1 MASYRLPRLLT
12 ALLLGAT
19 CAVLAAPAMAGKG
32 LSYHFDA
39 DAQGWTCFDGG
50 DLLWVAG
57 DPKHGGYLQITDVTS
72 GDLVMVPP
80 ATALGD
86 WSRFVGGTISFLAR
100 NGNGDSPDW
109 APFGTL
115 VLGNG
120 VTTLALDL
128 VPDNAPPAD
137 GRWHRYTIAL
147 DAATWGADLP
157 AVLAALSVL
166 TLKLEFHAGV
176 SEVVHFDS
184 FRVRP
189 PLAR

>member
-1 MASYRLPRLLT
+1 VKHVLLT
-12 ALLLGAT
+12 LILG
-19 CAVLAAPAMAGKG
+19 AVLASPALAGKHPT
-32 LSYHFDA
+32 YTFDA
-39 DAQGWTCFDGG
+39 DAQGWTTVDGG
-50 DLLWVAG
+50 DLVWVGG
-57 DPKHGGYLQITDVTS
+57 DPKKGGYLQITDVT
-72 GDLVMVPP
+72 GDDFLVVPP
-80 ATALGD
+80 PGSLGD
-86 WSRFVGGTISFLAR
+86 WSAYVGGSLSFLAR
-100 NGNGDSPDW
+100 NGNNDSPDW

-120 VTTLALDL
+120 VTTLSLDL

-147 DAATWGADLP
+147 DTATWGPDLP

-184 FRVRP
+184 FKVRP
-189 PLAR
+189 LRPTR